1 MTKELPL
8 PIRDFILELTEDNR
22 SPAYM
27 LVNTH
32 NLLAEW
38 GGDWGAYGVSNLQAG
53 ADVAE
58 HMPLLQGMIPPET
71 HNVFLPYVQTEKG
84 QYADIYIFNRDE
96 GTWVL
101 LLDAT
106 ADANKRQRMQQKTSD
121 LSLQVA
127 QLEREEEV
135 LYHAQNILEQRVKE
149 RTAEL
154 AQTNLQLTKELAE
167 RKRIEQALRESE
179 SRFRRLS
186 ESNMIGIMFWDL
198 KGRITEANDAFL
210 EMLGYTRD
218 DLAAGKIHWEQV
230 TQPDNLSLD
239 DTAFEEMSRT
249 GACTPFK
256 RKFIR
261 KDGTPVTLLFGAALL
276 AGTTNKIVCFALDLA
291 KYGGG

>member
-1 MTKELPL
+1 MTELPA
-8 PIRDFILELTEDNR
+8 PIRNFILELTEDNR

-27 LVNTH
+27 LVSGENRLT
-32 NLLAEW
+32 EW
-38 GGDWGAYGVSNLQAG
+38 GGDWAGYGVNGLSKDANITELI
-53 ADVAE
+53 
-58 HMPLLQGMIPPET
+58 PLLQGMIPPET

-84 QYADIYIFNRDE
+84 QYADVYLFSRDE

-127 QLEREEEV
+127 ALEREEEV
-135 LYHAQNILEQRVKE
+135 LYHAQNILEQKVKE

-154 AQTNLQLTKELAE
+154 GQTNLQLQQELDR
-167 RKRIEQALRESE
+167 RKRTEQALRESE

-210 EMLGYTRD
+210 DMLGYTRA
-218 DLAAGKIHWEQV
+218 DLDAGKIHWDQV
-230 TQPDNLSLD
+230 TRPDNLSLD
-239 DTAFEEMSRT
+239 DGAFAEMSKT

-256 RKFIR
+256 RQFIR
-261 KDGTPVTLLFGAALL
+261 KDGAPVTLLFGAALL
-276 AGTTNKIVCFALDLA
+276 SGSQNKIVCFALDLA

>member
-1 MTKELPL
+1 MTAELPI
-8 PIRDFILELTEDNR
+8 PIRNFILELTEDNR

-27 LVNTH
+27 LVSGQNR
-32 NLLAEW
+32 LSEW
-38 GGDWGAYGVSNLQAG
+38 GGDWAAYGVGGLEAG
-53 ADVAE
+53 ADVTE
-58 HMPLLQGMIPPET
+58 RIPLLQGMIPPET

-84 QYADIYIFNRDE
+84 QYADVYIFSRDE

-135 LYHAQNILEQRVKE
+135 LYYAQNILEQKIKE
-149 RTAEL
+149 RTTEL
-154 AQTNLQLTKELAE
+154 AQMNLQLTKELTE
-167 RKRIEQALRESE
+167 RKRIEEALRESE

-210 EMLGYTRD
+210 DMLGYTRA
-218 DLAAGKIHWEQV
+218 DLEAGKIHWEQV
-230 TQPDNLSLD
+230 TRPDNLSLD
-239 DTAFEEMSRT
+239 DSAFAEMSET

-256 RKFIR
+256 RQFIR
-261 KDGTPVTLLFGAALL
+261 KDGSAVTLLFGAALL
-276 AGTTNKIVCFALDLA
+276 AGSKTKIVCFALDLS